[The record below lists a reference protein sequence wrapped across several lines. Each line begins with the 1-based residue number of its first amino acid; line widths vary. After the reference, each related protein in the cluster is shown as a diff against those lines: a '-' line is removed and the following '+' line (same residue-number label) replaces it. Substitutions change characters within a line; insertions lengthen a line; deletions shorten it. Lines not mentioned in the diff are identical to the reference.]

1 MAGTVL
7 YQLIRNHKRFIEQL
21 AKARAEFAEQTGSAT
36 RVTEA
41 PRVQQQGSTARVYRL
56 DGTPATESSQG
67 ILIQNNQKF
76 VRK

>member
-1 MAGTVL
+1 MRLDEARCA
-7 YQLIRNHKRFIEQL
+7 Q
-21 AKARAEFAEQTGSAT
+21 ARAEFAEQTGSAT

-56 DGTPATESSQG
+56 DGTPASESSQG

-76 VRK
+76 VKK